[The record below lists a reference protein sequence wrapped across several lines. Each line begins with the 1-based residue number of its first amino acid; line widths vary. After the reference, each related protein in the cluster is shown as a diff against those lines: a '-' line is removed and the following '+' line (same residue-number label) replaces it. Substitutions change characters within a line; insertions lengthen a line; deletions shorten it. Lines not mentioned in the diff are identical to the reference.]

1 MAIRTR
7 TTRTRSASRN
17 MIEIGFQMLIAKMLQ
32 ANTMRRNIKSVS
44 AYCGL
49 IYSGMG
55 CIVTSQINS
64 ESKLKVVIQRFSWK
78 DFIFR

>member
-1 MAIRTR
+1 
-7 TTRTRSASRN
+7 
-17 MIEIGFQMLIAKMLQ
+17 MIEIGFQMSIAKMMQ
-32 ANTMRRNIKSVS
+32 ANKMHRNIKSVS
-44 AYCGL
+44 AYYRV